1 MGLVRVKELHHAMF
15 STYFK
20 VSCRTVV
27 T

>member
-1 MGLVRVKELHHAMF
+1 MGFKYELLHHAMF